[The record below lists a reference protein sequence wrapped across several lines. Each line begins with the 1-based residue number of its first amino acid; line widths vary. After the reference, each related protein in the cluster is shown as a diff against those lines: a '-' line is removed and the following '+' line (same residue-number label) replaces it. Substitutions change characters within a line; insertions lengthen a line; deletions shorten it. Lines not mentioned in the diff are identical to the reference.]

1 MALLFPRIRNEEYC
15 EKLNDP
21 RHRFSFSLWLMK
33 RLQNCEYFTIGGWTA
48 AAAATAAAVFR
59 KQSSWWFRW
68 KEGPLAR
75 KHIGKPTGER
85 DIYKGAIG
93 LCRLHS
99 RGCWFASGQVAVPL
113 HLLEQVSCSRVVG
126 ERRSGSVTVGYKSR
140 GQIINWPFFPP
151 PLIAFFF
158 LVFFPRR
165 RCVQGRSGRPFRA
178 RSRTWFD
185 VVFGWLAPRCTAAF
199 YNQLIIK
206 RKMNLRLHSDWLC
219 MKK

>member
-21 RHRFSFSLWLMK
+21 RDRFSFSLWLMK

-140 GQIINWPFFPP
+140 GQIINWSFFPP
-151 PLIAFFF
+151 PTYCLFFSCF
-158 LVFFPRR
+158 LSATSLRAGSQWETLSCSLKDMI
-165 RCVQGRSGRPFRA
+165 RCCFWMTGPPLYCCILQSVN
-178 RSRTWFD
+178 
-185 VVFGWLAPRCTAAF
+185 
-199 YNQLIIK
+199 NQ
-206 RKMNLRLHSDWLC
+206 
-219 MKK
+219 KKNEPKTV